1 MYTNKKKRTSCH
13 IEKLLLDK
21 SCAQP
26 KKKKKKKKTWEDDHK
41 WFRNDSVRFFFE
53 QEQNQNYNL
62 LYDYHGL
69 HMESVSLPSV
79 DEGGRGES

>member
-1 MYTNKKKRTSCH
+1 MITSGSGM
-13 IEKLLLDK
+13 IP
-21 SCAQP
+21 SG
-26 KKKKKKKKTWEDDHK
+26 
-41 WFRNDSVRFFFE
+41 FFFE

-79 DEGGRGES
+79 DEGGRGESWTIWLSTT